1 MSFTKLVKEE
11 LVTIPVETS
20 EQLAEFAAFLHM
32 NGDITKRDQ
41 KLILIFKTNSPTVA
55 KRFLQLSRTLYQAET
70 TLLKKQQQKLTKK
83 PQILIEIDS
92 RVKDI
97 LSEIKLLE
105 PLFETSDILLPSES
119 TKLAFLRAA
128 FLSSGSVNDPKT
140 AQYHLEM
147 SHERDDLS
155 VLLQSL
161 MNRFEL
167 NAKIIKRRHHHVVYL
182 KDAEHISEFMMRIG
196 AQNSVFKFEDARIKR
211 DFNNSINR
219 VMNCEIANEKKVYE
233 AASKIIDEI
242 TFISSYNILIDEK
255 IKRVM
260 DLRVTYPEFNLRE
273 LTEQYEA
280 LYDEPISK
288 SGLNHR
294 FAKIKH
300 IAQALRE
307 GSPL

>member
-105 PLFETSDILLPSES
+105 PLFET
-119 TKLAFLRAA
+119 
-128 FLSSGSVNDPKT
+128 
-140 AQYHLEM
+140 
-147 SHERDDLS
+147 
-155 VLLQSL
+155 
-161 MNRFEL
+161 
-167 NAKIIKRRHHHVVYL
+167 
-182 KDAEHISEFMMRIG
+182 
-196 AQNSVFKFEDARIKR
+196 
-211 DFNNSINR
+211 
-219 VMNCEIANEKKVYE
+219 
-233 AASKIIDEI
+233 
-242 TFISSYNILIDEK
+242 
-255 IKRVM
+255 
-260 DLRVTYPEFNLRE
+260 
-273 LTEQYEA
+273 
-280 LYDEPISK
+280 
-288 SGLNHR
+288 
-294 FAKIKH
+294 
-300 IAQALRE
+300 
-307 GSPL
+307 